1 VIGREVKQILTQGT
15 LVDEAFINDPHSL
28 YLLAIKE
35 IVRTNRDSF
44 GPPVPHYGVCFVD
57 TSTGEFH
64 LGEFIDDIERTQFET
79 LILQIKPSEILYEKV
94 IILFFVIF
102 YLYLKKTNILNLGN
116 VYNSELK
123 YHKTKRD
130 MSDNQR
136 AQGEGVL
143 DSQSSDRRVAVG
155 GLLC

>member
-1 VIGREVKQILTQGT
+1 MIGREVKQILTQGT

-35 IVRTNRDSF
+35 IVKTNRDSF

-64 LGEFIDDIERTQFET
+64 LGEFRDDIERTQFET

-94 IILFFVIF
+94 LIYFVSLLF
-102 YLYLKKTNILNLGN
+102 LSLSKQ
-116 VYNSELK
+116 
-123 YHKTKRD
+123 D
-130 MSDNQR
+130 
-136 AQGEGVL
+136 
-143 DSQSSDRRVAVG
+143 
-155 GLLC
+155 